1 MTKIV
6 GILNI
11 TPDSFSDGGLYIDPE
26 QALEKVADLF
36 SQGADMI
43 DIGAESTRPGASSI
57 PQETEWKRLKP
68 VIDKLAD
75 IYDPHLF
82 SVDTRHAFV
91 AERIAR
97 EWSPEVIINDV
108 TGLQGGGMVKVITK
122 YSMKVI
128 VGHLPHQAEGD
139 VARAHTIRLD
149 DQSMVRDELMAQYK
163 HLITQ
168 GIASEKIILDPGVG
182 FGKTCELNEKLV
194 EFAQQVPNVPVMIG
208 YSRKRFLG
216 EERLSIA
223 ANTKHGQRAIRSGAC
238 YLRVHDVAPHVRLL
252 SPKMLQ

>member
-43 DIGAESTRPGASSI
+43 DIGAESTRPGALSI
-57 PQETEWKRLKP
+57 MPEVEWERLQP
-68 VIDKLAD
+68 VIRKIAHT
-75 IYDPHLF
+75 YDPHLF
-82 SVDTRHAFV
+82 SIDTRHAFI

-97 EWSPEVIINDV
+97 EWSSKVTINDV
-108 TGLQGGGMVKVITK
+108 TGLYRDGMIDVVTK

-128 VGHLPHQAEGD
+128 VGHLPSQAEGD
-139 VARAHTIRLD
+139 IARAHAVKLD
-149 DQSMVRDELMAQYK
+149 DYRIVLDEMTAQYRQ
-163 HLITQ
+163 LVTR
-168 GIASEKIILDPGVG
+168 GIPPEKIILDPGIG
-182 FGKTCELNEKLV
+182 FGKTRELNEKLV
-194 EFAQQVPNVPVMIG
+194 EFAQRVPHIPVMIG

-216 EERLSIA
+216 ENRLNVNENI
-223 ANTKHGQRAIRSGAC
+223 KLGQRAIVSGAS

-252 SPKMLQ
+252 R